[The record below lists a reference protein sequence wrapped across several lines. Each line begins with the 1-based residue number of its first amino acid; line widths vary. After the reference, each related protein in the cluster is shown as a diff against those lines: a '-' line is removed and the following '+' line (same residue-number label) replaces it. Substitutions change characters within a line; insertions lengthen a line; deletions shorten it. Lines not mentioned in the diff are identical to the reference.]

1 MANPKSDLQAMAF
14 NDSWRLF
21 KRMQHTLLATAGLT
35 YLGAALEAWRVPAV
49 ATTLKLARTAIFPGM
64 FLLAA
69 VAVVLGARPVR
80 NALIRHLW
88 TSYRT
93 GFGQSVISVLA
104 GVGVLIALA
113 GFIFWQIHDAR
124 SGGRYPGGAF
134 SGYAAGIGLLIAQ
147 AILLRR
153 IEADPELR
161 WRIED
166 R

>member
-1 MANPKSDLQAMAF
+1 MAF

-21 KRMQHTLLATAGLT
+21 RRMQHTLLATAGLT
-35 YLGAALEAWRVPAV
+35 YLGAALEAWRVPSA
-49 ATTLKLARTAIFPGM
+49 ATTLKLARLALFPGM
-64 FLLAA
+64 FLLIS

-113 GFIFWQIHDAR
+113 GFIFWQIHDATR
-124 SGGRYPGGAF
+124 GGRYPGGAF

-147 AILLRR
+147 AVLLRR
-153 IEADPELR
+153 IERDPELR
-161 WRIED
+161 WRIEAE
-166 R
+166 